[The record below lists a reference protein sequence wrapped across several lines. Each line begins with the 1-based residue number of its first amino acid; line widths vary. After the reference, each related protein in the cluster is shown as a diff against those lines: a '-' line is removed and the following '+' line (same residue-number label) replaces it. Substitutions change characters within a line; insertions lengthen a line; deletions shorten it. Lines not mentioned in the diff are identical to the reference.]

1 MWGSTR
7 ASRPSPRAASRSSRR
22 GRRTA
27 RHTAV
32 AVTLAALTALT
43 ACGSDSD
50 SGSDKTDK
58 AAQGDKT
65 PGGQGGGT
73 AQLDFW
79 GWNPA
84 YEKAV
89 TAFNAAHPDIHV
101 NYNKVEPGSKGGY
114 AKMLAAVKANNAP
127 CLAQMGYETLPSFLV
142 EGALQDVDK
151 EAAGVKS
158 KYSAGAWSQMSV
170 AGKTYGIP
178 VDTGPVAMFYR
189 TDIFARNGLT
199 PPKTWDEFAQQ
210 ADKVHAADP
219 AVSYSAFGGNDP
231 WWYAGMAWQNG
242 GSWFKPEGD
251 TWKVSLT
258 EPGTQKVTQY
268 WQQLLDRKVVSADPT
283 STPDWYKRMS
293 DGSVASY
300 VGPVWFTALL
310 EENNKDAAGKW
321 AVAPMPQWEA
331 NGKATGNIGGSG
343 TAVLKGCK
351 NTKAAVTFADWMS
364 SDTGS
369 LTTLVKDAGIYP
381 AATAGAS
388 LEAMQQP
395 SAYFGNAKIYDIFKE
410 SAAQAPTGWQWGPTM
425 TQVSADLTDR
435 MGKAGAGNGKLADAL
450 TGVQGTTIKAIQDK
464 GLKAAA
470 G

>member
-7 ASRPSPRAASRSSRR
+7 VPRSSSPAASRSSRR
-22 GRRTA
+22 AGGTA
-27 RHTAV
+27 RRAAV
-32 AVTLAALTALT
+32 AATIAALTVLT

-50 SGSDKTDK
+50 SGDRTDK
-58 AAQGDKT
+58 AAQGDKA
-65 PGGQGGGT
+65 GGQGT

-84 YEKAV
+84 YDKAV

-151 EAAGVKS
+151 EAAAVKS

-189 TDIFARNGLT
+189 TDVFARNGLT

-210 ADKVHAADP
+210 ADKVHTADP
-219 AVSYSAFGGNDP
+219 AVAYSAFGGNDP

-242 GSWFKPEGD
+242 GSWFKPEGE

-258 EPGTQKVTQY
+258 EPGTQKVAQY
-268 WQQLLDRKVVSADPT
+268 WQQLLDRKVVSSDPT
-283 STPDWYKRMS
+283 FTPDWYKRFG

-310 EENNKDAAGKW
+310 EENAKDAAGKW
-321 AVAPMPQWEA
+321 AVAPMPQWDA

-351 NTKAAVTFADWMS
+351 NTKAAVAFADWMS
-364 SDTGS
+364 SDSAS

-381 AATAGAS
+381 AATAGAD
-388 LEAMQQP
+388 LEAMRQP
-395 SAYFGNAKIYDIFKE
+395 SAYFGNAKIYDIFRE
-410 SAAQAPTGWQWGPTM
+410 SAAQVPAGWQWGPTM

-435 MGKAGAGNGKLADAL
+435 LGKAGAGNGKLADAL
-450 TGVQGTTIKAIQDK
+450 TGVQGTTIKAVQDK
-464 GLKAAA
+464 GLKAAS

>member
-27 RHTAV
+27 RHAAV

-50 SGSDKTDK
+50 SGSGKTDK

-268 WQQLLDRKVVSADPT
+268 WQQLLDRKVVFADPT

>member
-1 MWGSTR
+1 MWGK
-7 ASRPSPRAASRSSRR
+7 SRPRR
-22 GRRTA
+22 GRQTA
-27 RHTAV
+27 RNAAV
-32 AVTLAALTALT
+32 AATIAALTALT

-50 SGSDKTDK
+50 SGDKKDN
-58 AAQGDKT
+58 
-65 PGGQGGGT
+65 GGT
-73 AQLDFW
+73 AARSGSAQLDFW

-89 TAFNAAHPDIHV
+89 SAFNASHPDIKV
-101 NYNKVEPGSKGGY
+101 TYNKVEPGSKGGY

-151 EAAGVKS
+151 DAAAVKS

-189 TDIFARNGLT
+189 TDVFTRNGLT

-210 ADKVHAADP
+210 ADKVHTADP

-242 GSWFKPEGD
+242 GTWFKPEGD
-251 TWKVSLT
+251 TWKVGMT

-268 WQQLLDRKVVSADPT
+268 WQQLLDKKSVSADPT
-283 STPDWYKRMS
+283 FTPDWYKRFQ
-293 DGSVASY
+293 DGSVATY

-310 EENNKDAAGKW
+310 EENAKDAAGKW
-321 AVAPMPQWEA
+321 AVAPMPQWDA
-331 NGKATGNIGGSG
+331 AGKSTGNIGGSG

-364 SDTGS
+364 SDPGS
-369 LTTLVKDAGIYP
+369 LGTLVKDAGIYP
-381 AATAGAS
+381 AATAGAD
-388 LEAMQQP
+388 LDAMKQP
-395 SAYFGNAKIYDIFKE
+395 SAYFGGQKIYDIFKE
-410 SAAQAPTGWQWGPTM
+410 SAGQAPTGWQWGPTM
-425 TQVSADLTDR
+425 TQVSTDLTDR
-435 MGKAGAGNGKLADAL
+435 IGKAASGGGKLADAL
-450 TGVQGTTIKAIQDK
+450 TEVQGTTVKAIQDK
-464 GLKAAA
+464 GLKASA